1 MGDMAFTE
9 EFDVVVVGAGHAGC
23 EAAMA
28 AARMG
33 LRTALF
39 TLNLD
44 LIAQMSCNP
53 AIGGIAKGHLVR
65 EVDAL
70 GGVMGEVA
78 DACGIQF
85 RLLNTSRGPAVWSPR
100 AQCDKALYR
109 VKMREVLEGQRGLF
123 IKQAEVVDLVVVEG
137 AGGADGSHPTHRD
150 EAAMDGA
157 REGLGRA
164 QEGGRAAHDAHV
176 SEARHGAPRVVEGVR
191 LRDGRVVYAKA
202 TVVTTGT
209 FLNGLI
215 HCGEQQY
222 AAGRS
227 GEPASVLLGEALKRL
242 GLRECRLKTGTPP
255 RLDGRT
261 IDWTKFEE
269 QPGDT
274 DPTPF
279 SFRAGMK
286 GGAGGFR
293 PTHRD
298 EAAMNGAGGNLG
310 SDGLQPTHHD
320 RAVMNGAR
328 DHLGRV
334 ERTTEILSEA
344 QNDASLEGEVG
355 SWVPELRQVS
365 CYIATTTP
373 ETLKLIRENVHRSPM
388 YTGQIHATGPRYC
401 PSIEDKIVR
410 FPEKTSHQFF
420 LEPEGLNTH
429 EVYVNGMSTSLPM
442 EVQAAM
448 VHSIPG
454 LENAEM
460 LRPGYAIEYDA
471 IDPTELDRT
480 LGVKKYEGLFLA
492 GQINGTSGYE
502 EAACQGLMAGI
513 NAALWAKEILHPTH
527 RDGTAMN
534 GAPGLR
540 DSVHPTHDG
549 EAAMNGAPGLRDS
562 VHPTHDGEAAMNG
575 APESLGFTGFTLDRT
590 EGYTGILIDDLIS
603 KGTNEPYRMF
613 TSRAEFRLHLRI
625 DNADR
630 RLTPHG
636 RRLGLIG
643 DEAWAAY
650 EAKMARAAA
659 FERVLEQKVG
669 DRADAVVEL
678 LGEALRGD
686 VTGLKAQTF
695 AQVLK
700 RPEVTVEG
708 LWPVL
713 RGVVEE
719 VRELGV
725 WVGRGASYIL
735 PMPMEPSWMGH
746 LSVSAEREKTDAGVL
761 RSAQNDSD
769 EIRGRLP
776 AWVRNEMKTVETEIK
791 YAGYLEQQRRSMAKL
806 KRDEERVIPAW
817 FDYKACSGLSREM
830 VETLGRVRPRTLGQA
845 SRIQGVTPAAVTLV
859 NCFIEIQARRQTA

>member
-1 MGDMAFTE
+1 MAFTE
-9 EFDVVVVGAGHAGC
+9 QFDVVVVGAGHAGC

-70 GGVMGEVA
+70 GGIMGEVA

-109 VKMREVLEGQRGLF
+109 VKMREVLEGQANLF
-123 IKQAEVVDLVVVEG
+123 IKQAEVVDLVVEG
-137 AGGADGSHPTHRD
+137 CGSADEWQPTLS
-150 EAAMDGA
+150 DGTGKDGPPGFVA
-157 REGLGRA
+157 R
-164 QEGGRAAHDAHV
+164 
-176 SEARHGAPRVVEGVR
+176 RVVGVR
-191 LRDGRVVYAKA
+191 LRDGRVIHAGA

-255 RLDGRT
+255 RLDGRS

-269 QPGDT
+269 QPGDA

-279 SFRAGMK
+279 SFRAGQRT
-286 GGAGGFR
+286 AGER
-293 PTHRD
+293 
-298 EAAMNGAGGNLG
+298 
-310 SDGLQPTHHD
+310 QP
-320 RAVMNGAR
+320 
-328 DHLGRV
+328 
-334 ERTTEILSEA
+334 ILSDKA
-344 QNDASLEGEVG
+344 GKDGPPNSVEGTPSSAAG
-355 SWVPELRQVS
+355 SWVPALRQVS

-373 ETLKLIRENVHRSPM
+373 ETLRLIRENVHRSPM
-388 YTGQIHATGPRYC
+388 YTGQIAAIGPRYC

-410 FPEKTSHQFF
+410 FPEKTKHQFF

-448 VHSIPG
+448 VRSIPG

-480 LGVKKYEGLFLA
+480 LGVKKYAGLFLA

-513 NAALWAKEILHPTH
+513 NAALAV
-527 RDGTAMN
+527 R
-534 GAPGLR
+534 
-540 DSVHPTHDG
+540 G
-549 EAAMNGAPGLRDS
+549 ED
-562 VHPTHDGEAAMNG
+562 
-575 APESLGFTGFTLDRT
+575 GFTLDRT

-630 RLTPHG
+630 RLTGHG
-636 RRLGLIG
+636 RRLGLI
-643 DEAWAAY
+643 DDAAWAAH

-659 FERVLEQKVG
+659 FERMLETTKVDVG
-669 DRADAVVEL
+669 ALPVEL
-678 LGEALRGD
+678 KEALWGEADLRGQ
-686 VTGLKAQTF
+686 TYAQM
-695 AQVLK
+695 LK

-713 RGVVEE
+713 GPLMEGVAELRDWVEAGRARGNPPFAM
-719 VRELGV
+719 ELQ
-725 WVGRGASYIL
+725 R
-735 PMPMEPSWMGH
+735 MGH
-746 LSVSAEREKTDAGVL
+746 PDERP
-761 RSAQNDSD
+761 DSWK
-769 EIRGRLP
+769 LP

-791 YAGYLEQQRRSMAKL
+791 YAGYLEQQRKSMAKL
-806 KRDEERVIPAW
+806 KRDEGRVIPAE
-817 FDYKACSGLSREM
+817 FDYAACSGLSREM
-830 VETLGRVRPRTLGQA
+830 IETLGRVRPRTLGQA
-845 SRIQGVTPAAVTLV
+845 SRIQGVTPAAVSLV